1 MPKRS
6 SVARNSD
13 DPRRSL
19 PSIHAILHAYHEAG
33 GEFEEWAVKP
43 IIQQELDLLRTVI
56 SSGDRASEVPVD
68 VVGDVVARLRALDQ
82 PKLEPMLNG
91 TGIIIHTNLGRAQ
104 VSAET
109 AGAMARAATSS
120 VTLEL
125 DRATNHRGQRMSEI
139 SMLMTALTGAESAL
153 LVNNNAAAILL
164 TLSAMAKG
172 REVIVSRG
180 EAVEIGGGFRI
191 PDVLN
196 QSGAVMVEIGTTN
209 RTYAVDYERAIN
221 AETAAMLKVHPSNF
235 NITGFV
241 HTPPLPE
248 LAAISRAK
256 GVALIEDQGSGA
268 LLDPAQFGLTGER
281 TVRQSLDE
289 GVDLLTM
296 SCDKLLGGPQGG
308 ILVGKRSMIDRIGRH
323 PLARAVRADKTT
335 LAGVAETLRH
345 YARGEAPSTIPVWRM
360 ISAPVAELDE
370 RGRRICAEVSGYSL
384 ECVLSEATVGGGTL
398 PGQTLPS
405 LAISPELDGGAD
417 IDSVARRL
425 RLGNPG
431 VFTRIREGKLLI
443 DLRTILPEDDGGLIA
458 ALVALGPAL
467 EVPG

>member
-1 MPKRS
+1 MIEPCTT
-6 SVARNSD
+6 
-13 DPRRSL
+13 
-19 PSIHAILHAYHEAG
+19 
-33 GEFEEWAVKP
+33 P
-43 IIQQELDLLRTVI
+43 I
-56 SSGDRASEVPVD
+56 D
-68 VVGDVVARLRALDQ
+68 VVGELVERLRALDQ

-91 TGIIIHTNLGRAQ
+91 TGVIIHTNLGRAQ

-109 AGAMARAATSS
+109 AEAMARAATSS

-125 DRATNHRGQRMSEI
+125 DRATNQRGHRMSEI
-139 SMLMTALTGAESAL
+139 SLLMTALTGAESAL

-172 REVIVSRG
+172 KEVIVSRG
-180 EAVEIGGGFRI
+180 ESVEIGGGFRI
-191 PDVLN
+191 PDVLA
-196 QSGAVMVEIGTTN
+196 QSGAFMVEVGTTN
-209 RTYAVDYERAIN
+209 RTYAADYERAIN
-221 AETAAMLKVHPSNF
+221 AETAAILKVHPSNF

-241 HTPPLPE
+241 HAPALPE
-248 LAAISRAK
+248 LAAIARAK

-268 LLDPAQFGLTGER
+268 LIDPARFGLTGER

-289 GVDLLTM
+289 GVDLITM

-308 ILVGKRSMIDRIGRH
+308 IISGKRSMIDRIAKH

-345 YARGEAPSTIPVWRM
+345 YARGEATTKIPVWRM
-360 ISAPVAELDE
+360 ISTPMSELEE
-370 RGRRICAEVSGYSL
+370 RGRRICAAVSGLSL
-384 ECVLSEATVGGGTL
+384 ECVSSEATMGGGTL

-405 LAISPELDGGAD
+405 LAISPRLDEGAD
-417 IDSVARRL
+417 IDVVARRL

-431 VFTRIREGKLLI
+431 VFTRITEGKLLI
-443 DLRTILPEDDGGLIA
+443 DLRTILPEDDELLID
-458 ALVALGPAL
+458 ALIALGPAL